1 VIRTNPQADLLALL
15 REAKRPMNLDEISR
29 TLALP
34 LRWVAYMLVEANRR
48 GGIEK
53 RADGR
58 YAVSSSARRIAFT
71 KSARREHLD
80 ELFLFVLAC
89 EANWRLDDRLSYL
102 DRSSSRL

>member
-1 VIRTNPQADLLALL
+1 VIRTNPQADLMAVL

-34 LRWVAYMLVEANRR
+34 FGWVAYMLVEANRR
-48 GGIEK
+48 GVIEK

-58 YAVSSSARRIAFT
+58 YAYPSSARRRDFT
-71 KSARREHLD
+71 ESANREHLV
-80 ELFLFVLAC
+80 ELFQLVLAC
-89 EANWRLDDRLSYL
+89 EAEWRLDDRLSYL